1 MDHLKLKNSELDRKS
16 VAAFKKAEKTPIIVI
31 LDNVRSLNNIGSIFR
46 TADAFLIEKI
56 YLCGITATPPHK
68 DIQKTALGA
77 TDTVE
82 WEYVED
88 VISLLERLKQDDL
101 KIYSVEQARNATLL
115 NTFSPQA
122 QQKYALVFG
131 NEVKGVQ
138 QKVVTASDGV
148 LEIPQVG
155 SKHSLNI
162 SVSAGVVLWDVFAK
176 MEALKDLSE

>member
-1 MDHLKLKNSELDRKS
+1 MQNRKLKNVELDRKS
-16 VAAFKKAEKTPIIVI
+16 IAEFKNAQKTPIIVI

-56 YLCGITATPPHK
+56 YLCGITAQPPHK

-77 TDTVE
+77 TETVE
-82 WEYVED
+82 WEYAQD
-88 VISLLERLKQDDL
+88 TLELVQKLQSEEIQIL
-101 KIYSVEQARNATLL
+101 AIEQAEAAIMLDDFIPTQNQRI
-115 NTFSPQA
+115 
-122 QQKYALVFG
+122 ALVFG

-148 LEIPQVG
+148 LEIPQLG

-162 SVSAGVVLWDVFAK
+162 AVSAGVVLWDLFAK
-176 MEALKDLSE
+176 LKKG